1 MGMSESLTYKELQK
15 IYQKT
20 KKENWYLK
28 ENLEN
33 KRIYVEDNNGGDIIE
48 LILSEN
54 NQVEL
59 RIGQHCIYLFIGY
72 GTVSEIVEKL
82 RKRLDKE

>member
-20 KKENWYLK
+20 KKENLYLK
-28 ENLEN
+28 KKLEN
-33 KRIYVEDNNGGDIIE
+33 KRIHVEDNNGGDVIE
-48 LILSEN
+48 LILSED

-59 RIGQHCIYLFIGY
+59 RIGQRCIYLFIGY

-82 RKRLDKE
+82 RKQLDEE